1 MRITQS
7 GPSELQQL
15 MAQADVEAANR
26 PTMTAAAAA
35 QRSLAGRR
43 AGLHHLSAAAEEAA
57 RPDRVLAPLNNAHIA
72 ALLAR
77 LRTRQKRGAVAPEGG
92 DSAGELEELLLM
104 LESQARAQPQE
115 RPVIR
120 AGAGRQQGQAGEQ
133 AWQKPRDAWHRDETG
148 APDRKGAAP
157 QRDTPVD
164 AIEALLRDHLL
175 PAATRADPAAGAQA
189 FERALLA
196 LHALQHAPAPN
207 PPLASCL
214 LRLAQ
219 ACLSQPGISGPATLA
234 AVRQRLVAIMPPV
247 TGASSPSLRQLH
259 LFLPVLLL
267 NAARPR
273 TARQRDMALAKIA
286 VLLAGARRLPTSKL

>member
-1 MRITQS
+1 
-7 GPSELQQL
+7 
-15 MAQADVEAANR
+15 
-26 PTMTAAAAA
+26 
-35 QRSLAGRR
+35 
-43 AGLHHLSAAAEEAA
+43 
-57 RPDRVLAPLNNAHIA
+57 
-72 ALLAR
+72 
-77 LRTRQKRGAVAPEGG
+77 
-92 DSAGELEELLLM
+92 M

-120 AGAGRQQGQAGEQ
+120 AGAGRQQGRAGEQ
-133 AWQKPRDAWHRDETG
+133 AWQKPRDAWHRDDAGG
-148 APDRKGAAP
+148 ADHKGAAA

-164 AIEALLRDHLL
+164 AIEALLRDHLP

-196 LHALQHAPAPN
+196 LHALQRAPAPN

-219 ACLSQPGISGPATLA
+219 ACLGQPGISGPATLA
-234 AVRQRLVAIMPPV
+234 AVRQRLVALMPPV
-247 TGASSPSLRQLH
+247 TGASSPALRQLH

-286 VLLAGARRLPTSKL
+286 VLLAGARRLQTSKL